1 MREILSENQAL
12 LTYEVTQAGVC
23 ILRCQTAD
31 AVVQLPDTLDGQP
44 VTALG
49 DYVCAAR
56 TPDWAGRS
64 VRQVYLTTRAGQ
76 PIPEHNARAIERVC
90 VPQSVRTIGNYAFYN
105 CDKLKSLAF
114 YDGVREIGHGALMNC
129 TAFAYVDMYAP
140 EGARTCLADL
150 LGQTSTQLEV
160 RLHAPTGAARLLFP
174 PYHEEL
180 QDLGPAHIF
189 QRRIEGAGYAYR
201 QCVQNDVLPFG
212 QYDGA
217 FERLLRIQD
226 YETAC
231 QVALLRLRW
240 PLGLTVSARQM
251 YLDCLRIHARQTACD
266 LVRAGDTAGL
276 TALLSFGVLD
286 AAGASAACDCA
297 RELGRT
303 EAAGLLLA
311 ALHRQTANT
320 PPRMQK
326 SYDL

>member
-12 LTYEVTQAGVC
+12 LTYEVTQVGVC

-56 TPDWAGRS
+56 TPDWTGRQ
-64 VRQVYLTTRAGQ
+64 VRQVCLTTHMGQ
-76 PIPEHNARAIERVC
+76 SIPQHNARAIERVC

-105 CDKLKSLAF
+105 CDGLKSLAL
-114 YDGVREIGHGALMNC
+114 YDTVREIGHGALMNC
-129 TAFAYVDMYAP
+129 TSFAYVDLYAA
-140 EGARTCLADL
+140 EGARTCLSDL
-150 LGQTSTQLEV
+150 LGQTSAQLEV
-160 RLHAPTGAARLLFP
+160 RLHAPTGVARLLFP
-174 PYHEEL
+174 PYQEEL

-201 QCVQNDVLPFG
+201 QCVQNDILSFA
-212 QYDGA
+212 QYDSA

-231 QVALLRLRW
+231 HVALLRLRT
-240 PLGLTVSARQM
+240 PLGLTVTARQT
-251 YLDCLRIHARQTACD
+251 YLDCLCTHAQQIACD
-266 LVRAGDTAGL
+266 LVRSGDTAAL

-286 AAGASAACDCA
+286 TAGASAACDCA

-311 ALHRQTANT
+311 MLHRQTGNT
-320 PPRMQK
+320 PPRAQK

>member
-12 LTYEVTQAGVC
+12 LTYEVTQVGVC

-56 TPDWAGRS
+56 TPDLTGRQI
-64 VRQVYLTTRAGQ
+64 RQVCLTTHTGQ
-76 PIPEHNARAIERVC
+76 SIPQHNAHAIERVC

-105 CDKLKSLAF
+105 CDGLKSLSL
-114 YDGVREIGHGALMNC
+114 YDTVREMGHGALMNC
-129 TAFAYVDMYAP
+129 TSFAYVDFYAA
-140 EGARTCLADL
+140 EGARTCLSDL
-150 LGQTSTQLEV
+150 LGQTSAQLEV
-160 RLHAPTGAARLLFP
+160 RLHAPTGVARLLFP
-174 PYHEEL
+174 PYQEEL

-201 QCVQNDVLPFG
+201 QCVQNDILSFA
-212 QYDGA
+212 QYDSA

-231 QVALLRLRW
+231 HVALLRLRT
-240 PLGLTVSARQM
+240 PLGLTAAARQT
-251 YLDCLRIHARQTACD
+251 YLDCLRTHARQIACD
-266 LVRAGDTAGL
+266 LVRSGDTAAL

-286 AAGASAACDCA
+286 TADASAACDCA
-297 RELGRT
+297 RKLRRT

-311 ALHRQTANT
+311 VLHRQMENTA
-320 PPRMQK
+320 PRAQK